1 MAKSVEAVQWLTFI
15 LVFPLTFAS
24 TAFVPAEG
32 MNTYLRAFAENQP
45 ITQVVEAVRALML
58 GQPIGN
64 YGWLAVG
71 WSLLILVIA
80 VPTATYLFNRK
91 SN

>member
-1 MAKSVEAVQWLTFI
+1 MQWLTFV

-32 MNTYLRAFAENQP
+32 MHPILKFFAENQP
-45 ITQVVEAVRALML
+45 ITQVVEAVRALTL

-64 YGWLAVG
+64 YGWLSVA
-71 WSLLILVIA
+71 WSLGILLVA
-80 VPTATYLFNRK
+80 VPLASWLFRRRT
-91 SN
+91 SS